1 MRKCRPSLNV
11 GDAIV
16 FMNADTSATIV
27 AWIPVADGAPPGV
40 CALNIADESGFMI
53 VALPAGSPMPD
64 SIGLRILD
72 SRATADEERIRA
84 ALHSSDVP
92 TLVVVTSAETESKV
106 VRCLRVQDDVAHG
119 SDSATALGGRLARL
133 RERAHALGELG
144 RYREHIDPL
153 TDLPGR
159 VRCLRWL
166 QDDANVWP
174 VGGSSALLFLDC
186 DNFKGFNERWGREAG
201 DRALMCAAA
210 RLRDV
215 AGPDDLLFR
224 LELEEFVVLL
234 RRDVREAVIAD
245 AEALRRAVSR
255 SVSSSGEEGVSVTA
269 SGGLAFLGTDSFRY
283 GVLVRAERA
292 MLMAKVLGRDRL
304 VLDEDVERL
313 ARQHGLSTEL
323 ADLAEDVRAAKTRL
337 EGMASALNQRQLEQA
352 LHEAN
357 HDALTRIYNRRYFDA
372 RIAREI
378 DLARCDGR
386 PLTLA
391 LLDIDDFR
399 LVNNTLGHPTGDAA
413 LRAFAA
419 VASRSIRSVDWLA
432 RYGGE
437 EFCLVMP
444 TTLAE
449 GRQVAERIRENVMN
463 EVVVALDGTKL
474 TTTISAGVVW
484 FDPAVDGCAEDLV
497 HRASKA
503 CRAAKDAGK
512 NRVA

>member
-1 MRKCRPSLNV
+1 
-11 GDAIV
+11 
-16 FMNADTSATIV
+16 MNADTSATIV
-27 AWIPVADGAPPGV
+27 AWIPVVDGAPPGA
-40 CALNIADESGFMI
+40 CASTFADESGFTI

-72 SRATADEERIRA
+72 ARGTVEEERIRA
-84 ALHSSDVP
+84 VLHASDVP
-92 TLVVVTSAETESKV
+92 TLVVVTSAEAEAKV
-106 VRCLRVQDDVAHG
+106 VRCLRVQDDVARG
-119 SDSATALGGRLARL
+119 SDLANVLVDKLARL
-133 RERAHALGELG
+133 RERAHLLGELAG
-144 RYREHIDPL
+144 YRAHIDPL
-153 TDLPGR
+153 TGLPGR

-174 VGGSSALLFLDC
+174 AGGSSALLFLDC
-186 DNFKGFNERWGREAG
+186 DNFKRFNERQGREAA
-201 DRALMCAAA
+201 DRALMSASA

-234 RRDVREAVIAD
+234 RRDAREAVIAD
-245 AEALRRAVSR
+245 AEALRQAVGR
-255 SVSSSGEEGVSVTA
+255 SLSSSGEVGVGVTA

-283 GVLVRAERA
+283 GALVRAERA

-304 VLDEDVERL
+304 VLDEDVVHL

-337 EGMASALNQRQLEQA
+337 EGMAEALNQRQLEQA
-352 LHEAN
+352 RHEAN
-357 HDALTRIYNRRYFDA
+357 HDALTRIHNRRYFDA

-378 DLARCDGR
+378 DLSRRDGR
-386 PLTLA
+386 PLTVA

-399 LVNNTLGHPTGDAA
+399 IVNNTFGHPTGDAV

-444 TTLAE
+444 ATLVE
-449 GRQVAERIRENVMN
+449 GRQVAERIRESAMN
-463 EVVVALDGTKL
+463 EVVAALDGTKL
-474 TTTISAGVVW
+474 TITISAGVAQ
-484 FDPAVDGCAEDLV
+484 FDPVVDGGADDLV